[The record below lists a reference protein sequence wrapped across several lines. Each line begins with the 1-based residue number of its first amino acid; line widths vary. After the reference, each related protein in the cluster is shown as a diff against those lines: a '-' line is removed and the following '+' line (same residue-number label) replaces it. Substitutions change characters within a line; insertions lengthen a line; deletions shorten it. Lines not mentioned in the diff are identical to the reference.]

1 MSRECMFLSS
11 LSRHNKDLE
20 RQTLKPSASHSSRV
34 LDSVI
39 ALRQI
44 CVTALFY
51 LEDSRRIHPQ
61 SVRACQPKD
70 LKRREWRS
78 AWGRERE
85 GETEKE
91 RRHAGEKERQQ
102 ALWLLLLYVFLPW
115 ACPVQV
121 GLSQE
126 RCLFRLKSSLWS
138 SDLPLTFLV
147 F

>member
-1 MSRECMFLSS
+1 MVLSHECMFLSS

-78 AWGRERE
+78 AWEREEERERE
-85 GETEKE
+85 RE
-91 RRHAGEKERQQ
+91 RERKNAQHAGERERERASKRASK
-102 ALWLLLLYVFLPW
+102 ALAPPLMFFLPLGLPYANW
-115 ACPVQV
+115 A
-121 GLSQE
+121 
-126 RCLFRLKSSLWS
+126 
-138 SDLPLTFLV
+138 
-147 F
+147 